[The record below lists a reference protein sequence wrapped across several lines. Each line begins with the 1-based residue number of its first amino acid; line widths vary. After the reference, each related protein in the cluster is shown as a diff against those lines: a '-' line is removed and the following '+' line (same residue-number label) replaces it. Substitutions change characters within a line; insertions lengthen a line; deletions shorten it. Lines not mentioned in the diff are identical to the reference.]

1 MAFKNNK
8 LGVATYCN
16 GWSLWYYRAD
26 AQENLNEVLGDG
38 YFNNTV
44 TLMNSG
50 DVIII
55 NHNNETAIRV
65 ININN
70 DRVVSLSKPV

>member
-1 MAFKNNK
+1 MAFKNSK
-8 LGVATYCN
+8 LGVVSYYG
-16 GWSLWYYRAD
+16 GWSMWLYHTD
-26 AQENLNEVLGDG
+26 AEESLNEVLGDG
-38 YFNNTV
+38 YFNKTV

-70 DRVVSLSKPV
+70 DRVVSLSKPI

>member
-1 MAFKNNK
+1 MAFKNSK
-8 LGVATYCN
+8 LGVVAYYG
-16 GWSLWYYRAD
+16 GWSMWLYRAD
-26 AQENLNEVLGDG
+26 TEESLNEVLGDG

-70 DRVVSLSKPV
+70 DRVVSLSKPI

>member
-8 LGVATYCN
+8 LRMATYCG
-16 GWSLWYYRAD
+16 GWSIWFYRTD

-38 YFNNTV
+38 YFNDAI

-50 DVIII
+50 DVIVIN
-55 NHNNETAIRV
+55 NHNVTSIRV
-65 ININN
+65 ININS
-70 DRVVSLSKPV
+70 DRMISLSKPI

>member
-8 LGVATYCN
+8 LGMATYCC
-16 GWSLWYYRAD
+16 GWSMWCYYAD

-38 YFNNTV
+38 YFNDAI
-44 TLMNSG
+44 TLLNSG

-55 NHNNETAIRV
+55 NHNNETTMRV
-65 ININN
+65 INIKN
-70 DRVVSLSKPV
+70 DRVVSLSKLI